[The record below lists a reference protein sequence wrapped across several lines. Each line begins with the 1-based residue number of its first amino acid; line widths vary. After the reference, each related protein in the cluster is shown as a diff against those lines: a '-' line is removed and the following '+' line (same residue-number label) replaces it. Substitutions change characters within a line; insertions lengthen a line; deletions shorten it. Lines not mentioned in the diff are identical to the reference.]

1 MQVYWKNLK
10 SVREKVTN
18 FILWTFAA
26 REVFP
31 LISGSSLNSLS
42 RINTRVLS

>member
-1 MQVYWKNLK
+1 MYVYWKNLK
-10 SVREKVTN
+10 SVKEKVST

-31 LISGSSLNSLS
+31 LFWFLS
-42 RINTRVLS
+42 QQLVKD